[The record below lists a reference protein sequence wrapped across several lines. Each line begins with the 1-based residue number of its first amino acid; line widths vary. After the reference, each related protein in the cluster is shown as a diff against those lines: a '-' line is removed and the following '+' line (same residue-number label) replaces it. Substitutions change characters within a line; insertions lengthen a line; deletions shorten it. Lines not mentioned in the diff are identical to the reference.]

1 MEKVILRG
9 ACACLVRSFVRPSVR
24 LVRMYVRTS
33 LVRSALVKSMD
44 DDVQTVFLA
53 LMSVWYDDGCCSQF
67 PSGVC

>member
-1 MEKVILRG
+1 
-9 ACACLVRSFVRPSVR
+9 
-24 LVRMYVRTS
+24 MYVRTS